1 MIFTPTQKELFN
13 KNIEALSNILLK
25 ESLKKIKSS
34 KFELILGKDNL
45 DINLKDT
52 SDNTFLYENVID
64 ELNSM
69 LNTYNDKYLLY
80 PVLYFYGFGN
90 GILFKALL
98 QNKNH
103 QHIVVFEKDI
113 EIIWI
118 MFHILDFSNELQSAR
133 LMVLETSSLDIE
145 LFSNF
150 CSSKPFFQFSRIYFL
165 ELMSHYYE
173 RFHEDILGLNKK
185 LAENFKNSIV
195 SHGNDPLDTL
205 QGIEQFVYNLPS
217 MITHPSYKELLS
229 KRKGISDTAIIV
241 STGPSLTKQLPLL
254 KKYASKATIFCA
266 DSSYPILAKHGI
278 KPDYV
283 LSLERIPLTSEFF
296 NNDFG
301 EFDKD
306 IMFIVKS
313 VTHPHTIKYLQKNNR
328 AFILVSTYASFIQY
342 LKLDYFGY
350 FNMGFSVAHMACYL
364 SLHLNHKNIIF
375 IGQDL
380 AYAENGNSHPDDYQN
395 SANYESQM
403 YEHILT
409 EAYGGKGEVKT
420 HHVWLMFKQNLEQ
433 DIEKIQK
440 YLDTKV
446 YNCTEGGARIKGAIE
461 KPFLWAC
468 ENLLDKDL
476 NKPFEKLEPLS
487 LNKQNEFLL
496 KAYYKVYQSIKHCR
510 DFNDNFIKVYDK
522 IKNSFMSLQNSQKN
536 EIFIQEI
543 IQDIDKTKTQIN
555 EIFIQEI
562 IQDIDKTKTQID
574 ELYNTQKDLIQ
585 ILGPLLTQFELNLA
599 RIYVLNPKTKEDAFN
614 KSILWIKEHLEFMEL
629 VYGHIKAQENALI
642 KNILPLEEKLKE
654 RKLDKWME
662 RVRR

>member
-1 MIFTPTQKELFN
+1 MTFTPTQKELFN

-25 ESLKKIKSS
+25 ESLKEIKSS

-64 ELNSM
+64 EFNSM

-90 GILFKALL
+90 GILYKALL

-118 MFHILDFSNELQSAR
+118 MFHILDFSHELQNSR
-133 LMVLETSSLDIE
+133 LMVLNTNKLEIQDYNE
-145 LFSNF
+145 L

-195 SHGNDPLDTL
+195 SHGNDPLDAL
-205 QGIEQFVYNLPS
+205 QGIEQFVYNLPQ

-254 KKYASKATIFCA
+254 KKYANKATIFCA

-283 LSLERIPLTSEFF
+283 CMLERTELTAEFF
-296 NNDFG
+296 NHDFG

-306 IMFIVKS
+306 IVFICTGV
-313 VTHPHTIKYLQKNNR
+313 VHPKAIEYLKGRNRKYLIIPR
-328 AFILVSTYASFIQY
+328 Y
-342 LKLDYFGY
+342 LYFPIYIKLKYFDFLY
-350 FNMGFSVAHMACYL
+350 NTPSVAHMACYL

-409 EAYGGKGEVKT
+409 EAYGGKKEIKT
-420 HHVWLMFKQNLEQ
+420 HEVWIFFKQILEAM
-433 DIEKIQK
+433 IIK
-440 YLDTKV
+440 YHITT
-446 YNCTEGGARIKGAIE
+446 YNCTEGGARIEGTIE

-496 KAYYKVYQSIKHCR
+496 KAYYKVCKSIKHCR
-510 DFNDNFIKVYDK
+510 DFSKILSNDFEK
-522 IKNSFMSLQNSQKN
+522 IQSIYLSLN
-536 EIFIQEI
+536 EKEEYLNLAIE
-543 IQDIDKTKTQIN
+543 K
-555 EIFIQEI
+555 
-562 IQDIDKTKTQID
+562 ID
-574 ELYNTQKDLIQ
+574 EFKNKLEDIKQMQDLYE
-585 ILGPLLTQFELNLA
+585 ILQPLRTQFELNLA

>member
-1 MIFTPTQKELFN
+1 YNENLLYQDSIKELQ
-13 KNIEALSNILLK
+13 
-25 ESLKKIKSS
+25 
-34 KFELILGKDNL
+34 
-45 DINLKDT
+45 T
-52 SDNTFLYENVID
+52 
-64 ELNSM
+64 M

-113 EIIWI
+113 EIIWV
-118 MFHILDFSNELQSAR
+118 MFHILDFSNELQNSR
-133 LMVLETSSLDIE
+133 LMILQTSSLDIE
-145 LFSNF
+145 FFSNF

-195 SHGNDPLDTL
+195 SHGNDPLDAL
-205 QGIEQFVYNLPS
+205 QGIEQFVYNLPQ

-229 KRKGISDTAIIV
+229 KRKNLSDTAIIV

-266 DSSYPILAKHGI
+266 DSAYPILAKHGI

-283 LSLERIPLTSEFF
+283 CMLERDEIVAECF

-306 IMFIVKS
+306 IVFIVKS

-328 AFILVSTYASFIQY
+328 VFILVSTYASFINY
-342 LKLDYFGY
+342 LKLDDFGY
-350 FNMGFSVAHMACYL
+350 FNMGFSVANMNFL
-364 SLHLNHKNIIF
+364 LTIHLKYKNIIL

-380 AYAENGNSHPDDYQN
+380 AYAKDGQTHSQGFIHANLHNGDYKRDLDKF
-395 SANYESQM
+395 S
-403 YEHILT
+403 T
-409 EAYGGKGEVKT
+409 TAYGGNGKVQSSEIWTLFRHNFEK
-420 HHVWLMFKQNLEQ
+420 
-433 DIEKIQK
+433 DIVNIKMNYHI
-440 YLDTKV
+440 TT
-446 YNCTEGGARIKGAIE
+446 YNCTEGGARIEGTIE

-468 ENLLDKDL
+468 KNLLDKDL

-496 KAYYKVYQSIKHCR
+496 KAYYKVCKSIKHCR
-510 DFNDNFIKVYDK
+510 DFSNKFIKSYDK
-522 IKNSFMSLQNSQKN
+522 IKNSFMSLQNSQEN
-536 EIFIQEI
+536 ETLIKEI
-543 IQDIDKTKTQIN
+543 IKDIDKI
-555 EIFIQEI
+555 
-562 IQDIDKTKTQID
+562 KTQID
-574 ELYNTQKDLIQ
+574 ELYNTQKDLMQ

-599 RIYVLNPKTKEDAFN
+599 RIYVLNPKTKEDVFN

>member
-1 MIFTPTQKELFN
+1 MTFTPTQKELFN
-13 KNIEALSNILLK
+13 KNIEALSNLFLK
-25 ESLKKIKSS
+25 ESLKEIKSS

-113 EIIWI
+113 EIIWV
-118 MFHILDFSNELQSAR
+118 MFHVLDFSNELQNSR
-133 LMVLETSSLDIE
+133 LMILENDKLQAQDYTE
-145 LFSNF
+145 L

-185 LAENFKNSIV
+185 LAENFKNIILRN
-195 SHGNDPLDTL
+195 GNDPLDAL
-205 QGIEQFVYNLPS
+205 QGIEQFVYNLPQ

-254 KKYASKATIFCA
+254 KKYANKATIFCA

-283 LSLERIPLTSEFF
+283 CMLERTEITAEFF
-296 NNDFG
+296 NHDFG

-306 IMFIVKS
+306 IIFICAGV
-313 VTHPHTIKYLQKNNR
+313 VHPKAIE
-328 AFILVSTYASFIQY
+328 Y
-342 LKLDYFGY
+342 LKDRNLVITQKVLAFPYYINLKDFSYAAV
-350 FNMGFSVAHMACYL
+350 GFSVAHTLSYLATYL
-364 SLHLNHKNIIF
+364 SHKNIIF

-409 EAYGGKGEVKT
+409 TAYGGNGKVET
-420 HHVWLMFKQNLEQ
+420 HSIWLLFKNWFENEM
-433 DIEKIQK
+433 IPNTRKMGI
-440 YLDTKV
+440 TT
-446 YNCTEGGARIKGAIE
+446 YNCTEGGARIEGTIE

-468 ENLLDKDL
+468 ENLLHKDL

-510 DFNDNFIKVYDK
+510 DFSKILSNDFENIQSIYL
-522 IKNSFMSLQNSQKN
+522 SLN
-536 EIFIQEI
+536 EKEEDINLAIEK
-543 IQDIDKTKTQIN
+543 IDKFKNKLEDIKQMQDLY
-555 EIFIQEI
+555 EILQ
-562 IQDIDKTKTQID
+562 
-574 ELYNTQKDLIQ
+574 
-585 ILGPLLTQFELNLA
+585 PLRTQFELNLA

>member
-1 MIFTPTQKELFN
+1 MGLMMTFTPTQKELFN

-25 ESLKKIKSS
+25 EGLKEIKSS
-34 KFELILGKDNL
+34 KFELVLGKDNL

-118 MFHILDFSNELQSAR
+118 MFHILDFSSELQSAR
-133 LMVLETSSLDIE
+133 LMVLQTSSLDIE
-145 LFSNF
+145 FFSNF

-195 SHGNDPLDTL
+195 SHGNDPLDAL
-205 QGIEQFVYNLPS
+205 QGIEQFVYNLPQ

-266 DSSYPILAKHGI
+266 DSSYPILAKHDI

-283 LSLERIPLTSEFF
+283 CMLERDEIVAECF

-306 IMFIVKS
+306 IVFIVKS

-350 FNMGFSVAHMACYL
+350 FNMGFSVAHMNFL
-364 SLHLNHKNIIF
+364 LTIHLKYKNIIL

-380 AYAENGNSHPDDYQN
+380 AYAKDGQTHSQGFIHANLHNGDYERDLDKF
-395 SANYESQM
+395 S
-403 YEHILT
+403 T
-409 EAYGGKGEVKT
+409 TAYGGNGKVQSSEIWTLFRHNFEK
-420 HHVWLMFKQNLEQ
+420 
-433 DIEKIQK
+433 DIVNIKMNYHI
-440 YLDTKV
+440 TT
-446 YNCTEGGARIKGAIE
+446 YNCTEGGARIEGTIE

-522 IKNSFMSLQNSQKN
+522 IKNSFMSLQNSQK
-536 EIFIQEI
+536 
-543 IQDIDKTKTQIN
+543 N

-662 RVRR
+662 RVRK

>member
-1 MIFTPTQKELFN
+1 MTFTPTQKELFN
-13 KNIEALSNILLK
+13 KNIESLSNILLK
-25 ESLKKIKSS
+25 ESLKEIKSS

-118 MFHILDFSNELQSAR
+118 MFHILDFSSELQSAR
-133 LMVLETSSLDIE
+133 LMVLQTSSLDIE
-145 LFSNF
+145 FFSNF

-195 SHGNDPLDTL
+195 SYGNDPLDAL
-205 QGIEQFVYNLPS
+205 QGIEQFVYNLPQ

-266 DSSYPILAKHGI
+266 DSSYPILAKHDI

-306 IMFIVKS
+306 IVFVCAG
-313 VTHPHTIKYLQKNNR
+313 VVHPKTIE
-328 AFILVSTYASFIQY
+328 Y
-342 LKLDYFGY
+342 LKNKTFIITQKVLAFPYYINLKNFCY
-350 FNMGFSVAHMACYL
+350 AAVGFSVAHMAYEFATHL
-364 SLHLNHKNIIF
+364 SHKNIIF

-380 AYAENGNSHPDDYQN
+380 AYAKDGFSHTKDYKNLDKHEGHFQRDKGKF
-395 SANYESQM
+395 QC
-403 YEHILT
+403 L
-409 EAYGGKGEVKT
+409 AYGGDGKAESSEVWT
-420 HHVWLMFKQNLEQ
+420 MFRFFLQ
-433 DIEKIQK
+433 DTISRNIIS
-440 YLDTKV
+440 TT
-446 YNCTEGGARIKGAIE
+446 YNCTEGGARIEGTIE

-510 DFNDNFIKVYDK
+510 DFSKILSNDFENIQSVYLSLNEKEEDINLAIKK
-522 IKNSFMSLQNSQKN
+522 
-536 EIFIQEI
+536 
-543 IQDIDKTKTQIN
+543 
-555 EIFIQEI
+555 
-562 IQDIDKTKTQID
+562 ID
-574 ELYNTQKDLIQ
+574 EFKNKLENIKQMQDLYE
-585 ILGPLLTQFELNLA
+585 ILSPLLIQFELNLA
-599 RIYVLNPKTKEDAFN
+599 KIYVLNPKTKEDAFN

-629 VYGHIKAQENALI
+629 VYG
-642 KNILPLEEKLKE
+642 
-654 RKLDKWME
+654 
-662 RVRR
+662 

>member
-1 MIFTPTQKELFN
+1 
-13 KNIEALSNILLK
+13 
-25 ESLKKIKSS
+25 
-34 KFELILGKDNL
+34 
-45 DINLKDT
+45 
-52 SDNTFLYENVID
+52 
-64 ELNSM
+64 M

-118 MFHILDFSNELQSAR
+118 MFHILDFSNELQNAR
-133 LMVLETSSLDIE
+133 LIVLNTNKLEIQDYNE
-145 LFSNF
+145 L
-150 CSSKPFFQFSRIYFL
+150 CSFKPFFQFSRIYFL

-173 RFHEDILGLNKK
+173 RFHEDVLELNKK

-195 SHGNDPLDTL
+195 SHGNDPLDAL
-205 QGIEQFVYNLPS
+205 QGIEQFVYNLPQ

-283 LSLERIPLTSEFF
+283 CMLERTEITAEFF
-296 NNDFG
+296 NHDFG

-306 IMFIVKS
+306 IIFICAGV
-313 VTHPHTIKYLQKNNR
+313 VHPKAIEYLKGRNRKYLIIPR
-328 AFILVSTYASFIQY
+328 Y
-342 LKLDYFGY
+342 LYFPIYIKLKYFDFLY
-350 FNMGFSVAHMACYL
+350 NTPSVAHMSYFL
-364 SLHLNHKNIIF
+364 SVLLNHKNIIF

-409 EAYGGKGEVKT
+409 EAYGGKKEIKT
-420 HHVWLMFKQNLEQ
+420 HEFWIFFKQILEAM
-433 DIEKIQK
+433 IIK
-440 YLDTKV
+440 YHITT
-446 YNCTEGGARIKGAIE
+446 YNCTEGGARIEGTIE

-468 ENLLDKDL
+468 ENLLHKDL

-496 KAYYKVYQSIKHCR
+496 KAYYKVCKSIKHCR
-510 DFNDNFIKVYDK
+510 DFSKILSNDFNNI
-522 IKNSFMSLQNSQKN
+522 QNIYLNLNKKEN
-536 EIFIQEI
+536 DLNLAIR
-543 IQDIDKTKTQIN
+543 K
-555 EIFIQEI
+555 
-562 IQDIDKTKTQID
+562 ID
-574 ELYNTQKDLIQ
+574 EFKNKLENIKQMQDLYE
-585 ILGPLLTQFELNLA
+585 ILQPLRTQFELNLA